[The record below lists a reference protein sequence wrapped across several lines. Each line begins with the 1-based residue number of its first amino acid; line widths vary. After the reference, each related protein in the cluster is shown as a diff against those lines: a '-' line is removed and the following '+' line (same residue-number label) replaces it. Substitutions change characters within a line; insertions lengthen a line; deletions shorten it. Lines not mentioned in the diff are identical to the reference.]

1 MKNIAIFASGEG
13 SNAEAIAQY
22 FANNDKVCVKC
33 VLTNRQ
39 NAGVNQRMEKGKTRH
54 RHSLLSQRVVEQC
67 TRNSR
72 FLAKGE
78 YTFHYFGWLLS

>member
-39 NAGVNQRMEKGKTRH
+39 NAGVNQRMEKLGIDTQLTSFPK
-54 RHSLLSQRVVEQC
+54 
-67 TRNSR
+67 SR
-72 FLAKGE
+72 GAMHTK
-78 YTFHYFGWLLS
+78 